1 MASCWRSV
9 DDFQLT
15 LPKVT
20 EELVVQQLSK
30 VEGKLASLTAPSL
43 TVTANSMLPLQ
54 KRT

>member
-1 MASCWRSV
+1 M